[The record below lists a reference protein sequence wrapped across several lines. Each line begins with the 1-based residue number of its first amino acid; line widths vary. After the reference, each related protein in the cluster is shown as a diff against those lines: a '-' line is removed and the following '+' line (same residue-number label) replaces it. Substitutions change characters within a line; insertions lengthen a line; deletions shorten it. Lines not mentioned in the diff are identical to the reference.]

1 MNASVRI
8 LTAFNV
14 QRSTPSA
21 PVNQSVGRRPAAP
34 SNMRSRFLRRL
45 GGVLP
50 YRVHRKLAAKLLDGS
65 CTIDAARL
73 RHMRVFKPGAI
84 FISIAAVLLLLAATG
99 LGPEPYRRT
108 PISADDF
115 ARAVTMHWESLIEL
129 YFIEHL
135 DPNARVVQGRTLL
148 LIAALQQDRE
158 TVQRLLDAGARV
170 DLADKSG
177 FTPLMAAA
185 MHGNL
190 EMFRVF
196 LERSANVNMA
206 ARCRDGRDLLGMALH
221 GGNKKIVEIVLE
233 RLPLMQRWTAST
245 QRVLAAALA
254 IGNKDRIRLLLH
266 KHAAPPTPEGKNVPL
281 LAYSIASDDTPLFTT
296 LLTCGADPN
305 TVLPAKHDKGYL
317 ALLQSKMLGSY
328 LEDDWGVAVL
338 MLAAKLGKEEYLRAL
353 LDAGADRKRET
364 SRSKMLALY
373 FAAETQNWRCTQI
386 LLGSGPPPEQLRIEI
401 SLASQHARLL
411 KNGVSV
417 LSTAC
422 STGRSGYSTRTG
434 TFVLNDNDRNH
445 WTTIYKVEMPY
456 FMRLSCLDFGMH
468 EGVVPNYPASHGCIR
483 LPSEAAQRFFS
494 EIPIGTVVAVQ

>member
-1 MNASVRI
+1 
-8 LTAFNV
+8 
-14 QRSTPSA
+14 
-21 PVNQSVGRRPAAP
+21 
-34 SNMRSRFLRRL
+34 MRSRFFRRL

-50 YRVHRKLAAKLLDGS
+50 YREHRKLAAKLLDGS
-65 CTIDAARL
+65 CSMDAARL
-73 RHMRVFKPGAI
+73 THMRVFKPGAI
-84 FISIAAVLLLLAATG
+84 FTSIAAVLLLLAATG

-115 ARAVTMHWESLIEL
+115 ARAVTMHCESLIEL
-129 YFIEHL
+129 YFVEHL
-135 DPNARVVQGRTLL
+135 DPNARVAQGRTLL

-185 MHGNL
+185 IHGNL

-254 IGNKDRIRLLLH
+254 VGNKDRIRLLLH
-266 KHAAPPTPEGKNVPL
+266 KHAAPPAPEGKNVPL
-281 LAYSIASDDTPLFTT
+281 LAYSIASNDAPLFTT
-296 LLTCGADPN
+296 LLACGADPN
-305 TVLPAKHDKGYL
+305 TALPAKYDKDFL
-317 ALLQSKMLGSY
+317 ALLPSKAFRSY
-328 LEDDWGVAVL
+328 IEDDRGVTVL
-338 MLAAKLGKEEYLRAL
+338 MLAAGLGQTEYLRAL
-353 LDAGADRKRET
+353 LEAGADRNRVT
-364 SRSKMLALY
+364 SRSKMLALDL
-373 FAAETQNWRCTQI
+373 AAETQNWRCTQI
-386 LLGSGPPPEQLRIEI
+386 LLGSGPPPDQLRIEI
-401 SLASQHARLL
+401 SLASQHAEVI
-411 KNGVSV
+411 KDGVSV
-417 LSTAC
+417 FRTVC
-422 STGRSGYSTRTG
+422 STGRDGYATRTG
-434 TFVLNDNDRNH
+434 SYVITNKERNH
-445 WTTIYKVEMPY
+445 RSTIYKVEMPY

-483 LPSEAAQRFFS
+483 LPSEAARKFFA
-494 EIPIGTVVAVQ
+494 EIPVGTLVTVK